1 MLSLFTLRLCRANE
15 CWFSGVNTVTVTPS
29 LMSDTSYHVYRI
41 SYVRENTAS
50 LNLDQPCMRLVLLF
64 FNLSCLC
71 DWLKLTW
78 CWGISCTSPS
88 WIYWYLKIDHL
99 WGTENHAYI
108 LSEPVTLI
116 VNDILMSGEFPS
128 LWKRAEVF
136 PVSMNSNPENIKDYR
151 PISLLYH
158 PSKIAERFISHKIQ
172 EGIPNTPNQ
181 YAYTRQLGTTE
192 PQNHLLMLCFLNVFY
207 SDHYPVPRAW
217 MWELSPPE

>member
-1 MLSLFTLRLCRANE
+1 MFVWLVEVDLMLE
-15 CWFSGVNTVTVTPS
+15 
-29 LMSDTSYHVYRI
+29 
-41 SYVRENTAS
+41 
-50 LNLDQPCMRLVLLF
+50 
-64 FNLSCLC
+64 
-71 DWLKLTW
+71 
-78 CWGISCTSPS
+78 ISCTSPS

-136 PVSMNSNPENIKDYR
+136 PVSMKSNPENIKDYR
-151 PISLLYH
+151 PISLLYQ
-158 PSKIAERFISHKIQ
+158 PSKIAERYISHKIQ

-192 PQNHLLMLCFLNVFY
+192 PQNHLLMPCLLNVLFWPL
-207 SDHYPVPRAW
+207 SSAKSLDVGAFPSWITGRQLTTVCSAW
-217 MWELSPPE
+217 